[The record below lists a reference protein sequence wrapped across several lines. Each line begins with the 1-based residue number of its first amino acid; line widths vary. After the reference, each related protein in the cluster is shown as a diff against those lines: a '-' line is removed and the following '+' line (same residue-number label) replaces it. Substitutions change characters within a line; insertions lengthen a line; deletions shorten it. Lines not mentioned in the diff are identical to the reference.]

1 MRVASRG
8 VRGNFPIYEPL
19 IPSDAQ
25 LGVSV
30 SGKALADVHRSTKV
44 GGDQQMLFTVRD
56 NGSGKVQALEWQ
68 ATDKDG
74 RVITTTGSVAA
85 STRQRST
92 TDIPS
97 SAISVKATYFRDA
110 LRFAGGSAQDKNI
123 GDVEMR
129 RMDPLKPMM
138 IVPAGSPRKLQD
150 IDRIA
155 VQMPIRR
162 S

>member
-1 MRVASRG
+1 MPEWLPSRLQN
-8 VRGNFPIYEPL
+8 RWSE
-19 IPSDAQ
+19 AC
-25 LGVSV
+25 
-30 SGKALADVHRSTKV
+30 
-44 GGDQQMLFTVRD
+44 
-56 NGSGKVQALEWQ
+56 GSGRIRINQQ
-68 ATDKDG
+68 T
-74 RVITTTGSVAA
+74 
-85 STRQRST
+85 
-92 TDIPS
+92 PS
-97 SAISVKATYFRDA
+97 SAISVDPTYFRDA

-155 VQMPIRR
+155 IQMPIRR